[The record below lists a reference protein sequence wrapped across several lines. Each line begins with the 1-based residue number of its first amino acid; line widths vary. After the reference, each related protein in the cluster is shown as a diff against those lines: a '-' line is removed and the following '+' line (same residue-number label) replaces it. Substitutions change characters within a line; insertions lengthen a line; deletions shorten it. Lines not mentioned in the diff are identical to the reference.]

1 MKDVFIV
8 LFVVWLL
15 GMLLISVVDDK
26 MTYDNTDN
34 LVTEKRS
41 GLRLYTDYGTGLQ
54 YIKGGM
60 FGSMIPRLDKS
71 GKHINIKDIK

>member
-8 LFVVWLL
+8 LFIVWLF
-15 GMLLISVVDDK
+15 GMVLISVVDNK

-34 LVTEKRS
+34 LAMEKRS
-41 GLRLYTDYGTGLQ
+41 GLKLYTDYGTGLQ
-54 YIKGGM
+54 YIKGGL
-60 FGSMIPRLDKS
+60 FGGMIPRLDKD

>member
-1 MKDVFIV
+1 MKDVFIG
-8 LFVVWLL
+8 LFLFWLS
-15 GMLLISVVDDK
+15 GMLLISAVTDS

-54 YIKGGM
+54 YIQGGM
-60 FGSMIPRLDKS
+60 FGSMIPRLDEN